1 MKKLKERLIRYGL
14 IVMIG
19 LSFFLSWKIWTQ
31 SGNKSLQ
38 NMNTSAT
45 PSAVKEAKDIFVPVQ
60 LVYHESPDNAA
71 LSNRSGLI
79 DRMNRLLFQL
89 KLGRVTAH
97 RDLSDDRYFALQQVA
112 PSVELIFS
120 DAISLEYYLDINEE
134 KLKGDAIDNV
144 TVNRLVF
151 DPEASVLYF
160 MDDRNKTIYEASA
173 SGLNEET
180 YQDLLSEGRNH
191 FKKVT
196 MDGTLTPHLYLYDEP
211 VTLKKYSY
219 ILETQSY
226 TMFSNALFKNTE
238 DVFAND
244 AQKDDKNI
252 NLMNAE
258 GQKLNIQYETGEVRF
273 NDRYS
278 PANPNALEM
287 ANISYQAIKRIA
299 NNMGIVRYFA
309 NQNGTIVYRN
319 FVEGYPIFSDQNK
332 ERIEVSFFEG
342 QLSIVT
348 SQETILVPIPADET
362 VTLPQ
367 TSDVLN
373 ELLMA
378 GVKKENIQG
387 LQIGYTWHT
396 NRETRQVV
404 DLEPEWYVNYRGVW
418 NNVPAVLHLLAT
430 EREEM

>member
-1 MKKLKERLIRYGL
+1 MKKLKERLIRYAL

-45 PSAVKEAKDIFVPVQ
+45 PLAVKEAKDIFVPVQ

-287 ANISYQAIKRIA
+287 ANTSYQAIKRIA

-332 ERIEVSFFEG
+332 GRIEVSFFEG
-342 QLSIVT
+342 LLSIVT
-348 SQETILVPIPADET
+348 NQETILVPIPADET

-378 GVKKENIQG
+378 GVKKEDIQG

-418 NNVPAVLHLLAT
+418 NNVPTVLHLLAT